1 MENFKDLLAIAAG
14 VVLGMVVVYY
24 LAEFINY
31 IFC

>member
-1 MENFKDLLAIAAG
+1 MEDFKDLLAIAAG
-14 VVLGMVVVYY
+14 VVLAMGIVYY